1 MKILTFTILLI
12 FLSCGGG
19 GGSADSPISYSPQ
32 TSGSSTSSGSS
43 SNSSDSTSSSANDNQ
58 PPVIS
63 GLPDSVSIN
72 ENTTEV
78 IQISASDPE
87 GQSINYRLT
96 GRDSADFSI
105 STSGLIT
112 LNNIANYETKSYY
125 ELKVIVGDGLGESYQ
140 DLQVKI
146 LNINEPFVQ
155 IGSNL
160 KGDESGDRFGYSIDI
175 AQFSATSGYG
185 EGSIIAIGAPR
196 SNGLKGS
203 VKVFQNRNGTWT
215 QWGDDIVRDYSNH
228 FGTDVSLS
236 SDGRYLAISEY
247 GEVAP
252 YNEAQVF
259 IYSHNIYS
267 EDITQESWYETSLSG
282 TQQDSGTVADL
293 IGSSSGGF
301 GRAIQFS
308 GDGQRLA
315 VTSAVKGIVTV
326 FQRTGTIG
334 ERWSGIAEIEGG
346 GCNAP
351 YGDCLTR
358 MDINFDGTILAA
370 YTGSED
376 GADVGEVTIVE
387 LTSTGIYQKG
397 TDLIGTDSFDN
408 LGHALSLSGDGN
420 TIAVSVR
427 NKARIYEFSSA
438 LNDWVQKGSDISG
451 FQNDVSNL
459 SLSHDGLV
467 VAIGGDSEGQTQVE
481 GTTSIIKESV
491 GKVVIYEFVDGEWVQ
506 LGEDINGKNEF
517 ALFGRRIKLNSA
529 GNVLV
534 TGQEA
539 DPHLNNDISGGVV
552 RIYGSQ

>member
-160 KGDESGDRFGYSIDI
+160 KGDESGDRFGYSVDI

-196 SNGLKGS
+196 SNGLKG
-203 VKVFQNRNGTWT
+203 
-215 QWGDDIVRDYSNH
+215 
-228 FGTDVSLS
+228 
-236 SDGRYLAISEY
+236 
-247 GEVAP
+247 
-252 YNEAQVF
+252 
-259 IYSHNIYS
+259 
-267 EDITQESWYETSLSG
+267 
-282 TQQDSGTVADL
+282 
-293 IGSSSGGF
+293 
-301 GRAIQFS
+301 
-308 GDGQRLA
+308 
-315 VTSAVKGIVTV
+315 
-326 FQRTGTIG
+326 
-334 ERWSGIAEIEGG
+334 
-346 GCNAP
+346 
-351 YGDCLTR
+351 
-358 MDINFDGTILAA
+358 
-370 YTGSED
+370 
-376 GADVGEVTIVE
+376 
-387 LTSTGIYQKG
+387 
-397 TDLIGTDSFDN
+397 
-408 LGHALSLSGDGN
+408 
-420 TIAVSVR
+420 
-427 NKARIYEFSSA
+427 
-438 LNDWVQKGSDISG
+438 
-451 FQNDVSNL
+451 
-459 SLSHDGLV
+459 
-467 VAIGGDSEGQTQVE
+467 
-481 GTTSIIKESV
+481 
-491 GKVVIYEFVDGEWVQ
+491 
-506 LGEDINGKNEF
+506 
-517 ALFGRRIKLNSA
+517 
-529 GNVLV
+529 
-534 TGQEA
+534 
-539 DPHLNNDISGGVV
+539 
-552 RIYGSQ
+552 